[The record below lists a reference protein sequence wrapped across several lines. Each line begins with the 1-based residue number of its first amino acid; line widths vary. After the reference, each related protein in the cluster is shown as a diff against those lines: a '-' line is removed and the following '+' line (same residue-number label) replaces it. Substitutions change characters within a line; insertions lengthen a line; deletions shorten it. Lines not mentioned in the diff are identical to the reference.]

1 MGDLLGDIRWRKHII
16 GLSLLLLALGLMIFA
31 FFQFYEAQ
39 SQLNNSR
46 NAFRYQQSLNHTA
59 FDNRETL
66 TNYLDTYNDFKA
78 NGIIGEA
85 QRLQWIE
92 TLQKLSNNYLIPRVQ
107 FTLEGA
113 NSATETTSPYW
124 HTDINMLSTP
134 MRLEMRLSHEGDL
147 FRLMSALQKQALGM
161 FSIDTCELQSVEARE
176 DINYTDK
183 EISGICYLQWYTLA
197 DITQHWDHE
206 GGAYDE

>member
-1 MGDLLGDIRWRKHII
+1 MGDLLRDIRWRKHLV
-16 GLSLLLLALGLMIFA
+16 GLLLLALAFGVMIFA

-39 SQLNNSR
+39 SELNSTR
-46 NAFRYQQSLNHTA
+46 NTFHYQQGLNRAA

-66 TNYLDTYNDFKA
+66 NQYLDTYNDFKA

-113 NSATETTSPYW
+113 VQATETTTPYW
-124 HTDINMLSTP
+124 RDDINMLSTP
-134 MRLEMRLSHEGDL
+134 MRLEMRLAHEGDL
-147 FRLMSALQKQALGM
+147 FRLMTALEKQALGM
-161 FSIDTCELQSVEARE
+161 FSIDTCELSRVEARQ
-176 DINYTDK
+176 DIDYTDK
-183 EISGICYLQWYTLA
+183 EITSICYLHWYTLA
-197 DITQHWDHE
+197 DITQRWDRE
-206 GGAYDE
+206 GKENEE